1 MQNLLGTLLPTMSPA
16 VSMRVLRA
24 QLNQLCRH
32 LLLALTMQPVGAL
45 LLAVIAGLPVFSSV
59 AVGSWL
65 CLHLLLPCFHY
76 WLCRKWY
83 PSEQPGSAL
92 QYSVHVSLA
101 ACHGLLWGSSIWLL
115 QDAHQPASMMLVLM
129 CLVTISAANMFVF
142 SAFRMTALSS
152 TLALWLPVMT
162 WLALHGYPYWIA
174 GIAAFVCVQTVFNLQ
189 AYRMMVAELIA
200 SDQKDELMLQLDLT
214 NQALNRSNAS
224 LAEKNR
230 DLQAALAK
238 IESLANFD
246 SLTGAPNRKSFVKRM
261 SQHLANGE
269 TGFIALLDIKAL
281 QAINKHHGQHT
292 GDEVLQRLGT
302 AMAKGSGGSDLHA
315 RLSGGTFILFLNNDR
330 LLSMQTRFDELTSAM
345 AHCAAQL
352 GLPGVYLSAGMTV
365 VSQYEPL
372 DRILARAE
380 DALRKAKYQGENR
393 IALA

>member
-32 LLLALTMQPVGAL
+32 LLLALAMQPVGAL

-65 CLHLLLPCFHY
+65 CLHLLLPCIHY

-115 QDAHQPASMMLVLM
+115 QDAHQPGSMMLVLM

-281 QAINKHHGQHT
+281 QAINEHHGQHT

-352 GLPGVYLSAGMTV
+352 ELPGVYLSAGMTV

>member
-24 QLNQLCRH
+24 QLNQLCRY
-32 LLLALTMQPVGAL
+32 LLMALAMQPVGAL

-65 CLHLLLPCFHY
+65 CLHLLLPCIHY
-76 WLCRKWY
+76 GLCRKWY
-83 PSEQPGSAL
+83 RSEQPASTV
-92 QYSVHVSLA
+92 QYTVHVSLA

-115 QDAHQPASMMLVLM
+115 QDAHPHNGMMLMLM

-142 SAFRMTALSS
+142 SAFRMTALSTS
-152 TLALWLPVMT
+152 LALWLPVML
-162 WLALHGYPYWIA
+162 WLALHGYLYWIA

-281 QAINKHHGQHT
+281 QAINEHHGQHT
-292 GDEVLQRLGT
+292 GDEVLQRLGA
-302 AMAKGSGGSDLHA
+302 AMAKGSDLHA

-365 VSQYEPL
+365 ASQYEPL